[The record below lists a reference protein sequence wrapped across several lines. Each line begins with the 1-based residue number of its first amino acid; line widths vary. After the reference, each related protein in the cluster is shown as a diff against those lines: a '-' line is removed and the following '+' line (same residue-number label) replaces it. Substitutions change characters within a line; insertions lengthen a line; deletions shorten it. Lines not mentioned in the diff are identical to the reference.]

1 MVIFF
6 LVEQTKNLWLGLFKN
21 LAFFAPIFLGLIIAL
36 ALLPILNKLV
46 KLKVPKGLAIFLIIF
61 SLILFVGIVIV
72 KMIPTLIFQLL
83 SIVKNLNGLFN
94 SNQLNVLLSNISDNI
109 WFYISSGITFSYN
122 LISNIILTLGAIVYF
137 LKDMEQIKSWLLK
150 KIKNKELFYKIE
162 FNINNYFKG
171 LLIIM
176 FITFF
181 EYNIIYLIIKHPQF
195 LLLGMFASIAN
206 LIPQF
211 GGLIV
216 HILALLTSLTLG
228 KVMFVK
234 TIIAVFV
241 LSILDG
247 YVINPLVYGKT
258 NKLHPLIIII
268 TLLLGSV
275 LFGFMGILLAL
286 PLTIIIITTY
296 NYYTKD

>member
-109 WFYISSGITFSYN
+109 WLYISSGITFSYN

-247 YVINPLVYGKT
+247 YVINPLIYGKT

>member
-46 KLKVPKGLAIFLIIF
+46 KLKAPKGLAIFLIIF

-109 WFYISSGITFSYN
+109 WLYISSGITFSYN

>member
-36 ALLPILNKLV
+36 SLLPILNKLV

-109 WFYISSGITFSYN
+109 WLYISSGITFSYN

-150 KIKNKELFYKIE
+150 KIKNKELFHKIE

>member
-109 WFYISSGITFSYN
+109 WLYISSGITFSYN

-137 LKDMEQIKSWLLK
+137 LKDIEQIKSWLLK

>member
-109 WFYISSGITFSYN
+109 WLYISSGITFSYN
-122 LISNIILTLGAIVYF
+122 LISNIILALGAIVYF

>member
-109 WFYISSGITFSYN
+109 WLYISSGITFSYN

-275 LFGFMGILLAL
+275 LFEFMGILLAL

>member
-109 WFYISSGITFSYN
+109 WLYISSGITFSYN

-181 EYNIIYLIIKHPQF
+181 EYNIIYLIVKHPQF

>member
-61 SLILFVGIVIV
+61 RLILCVGIVIV

-109 WFYISSGITFSYN
+109 WLYISSGITFSYN

>member
-61 SLILFVGIVIV
+61 SLILFIGIVIV

-109 WFYISSGITFSYN
+109 WLYISSGITFSYN

>member
-61 SLILFVGIVIV
+61 SLILFVGVVIV

-109 WFYISSGITFSYN
+109 WLYISSGITFSYN

>member
-72 KMIPTLIFQLL
+72 KMIPTLILQLL

-109 WFYISSGITFSYN
+109 WLYISSGITFSYN

>member
-36 ALLPILNKLV
+36 ALLPILNKLI

-109 WFYISSGITFSYN
+109 WLYISSGITFSYN

>member
-109 WFYISSGITFSYN
+109 WLYISSGITFSYN

>member
-109 WFYISSGITFSYN
+109 WLYISSGITFSYN

-137 LKDMEQIKSWLLK
+137 LKDMAQIKSWLLK

>member
-109 WFYISSGITFSYN
+109 WLYISSGITFSYN
-122 LISNIILTLGAIVYF
+122 LISNIILTLGSIVYF

>member
-1 MVIFF
+1 M
-6 LVEQTKNLWLGLFKN
+6 EQTKNLWLGLFKN

-109 WFYISSGITFSYN
+109 WLYISSGITFSYN

>member
-21 LAFFAPIFLGLIIAL
+21 SAFFAPIFLGLIIAL

-109 WFYISSGITFSYN
+109 WLYISSGITFSYN

>member
-109 WFYISSGITFSYN
+109 WLYISSGITFSYN

-150 KIKNKELFYKIE
+150 KIKNK
-162 FNINNYFKG
+162 
-171 LLIIM
+171 
-176 FITFF
+176 
-181 EYNIIYLIIKHPQF
+181 
-195 LLLGMFASIAN
+195 
-206 LIPQF
+206 
-211 GGLIV
+211 
-216 HILALLTSLTLG
+216 
-228 KVMFVK
+228 
-234 TIIAVFV
+234 
-241 LSILDG
+241 DG
-247 YVINPLVYGKT
+247 
-258 NKLHPLIIII
+258 
-268 TLLLGSV
+268 V
-275 LFGFMGILLAL
+275 LFFLR
-286 PLTIIIITTY
+286 
-296 NYYTKD
+296 

>member
-109 WFYISSGITFSYN
+109 WLYISSGITFSYN

-195 LLLGMFASIAN
+195 LLLGVFASIAN

>member
-109 WFYISSGITFSYN
+109 WLYISSGITFSYN

-181 EYNIIYLIIKHPQF
+181 EYNIIYFIIKHPQF

-247 YVINPLVYGKT
+247 YVINPLIYGKT

>member
-6 LVEQTKNLWLGLFKN
+6 LVEQTKNLWLGLLKN
-21 LAFFAPIFLGLIIAL
+21 LAFFAPIFLGLVIAL
-36 ALLPILNKLV
+36 ALLPILNKLI
-46 KLKVPKGLAIFLIIF
+46 KLKIPKGLAIFLIIF
-61 SLILFVGIVIV
+61 SLIAFIGFIIIKLV
-72 KMIPTLIFQLL
+72 PTLIFQLL
-83 SIVKNLNGLFN
+83 SIIKNLNGLFN
-94 SNQLNVLLSNISDNI
+94 SNQINFLLSKINDNI
-109 WFYISSGITFSYN
+109 WIYISSGITFSYN

-137 LKDMEQIKSWLLK
+137 LKDMDKIKLWLLK
-150 KIKNKELFYKIE
+150 KVKNKELFYKIE
-162 FNINNYFKG
+162 FNINSYFKG

-234 TIIAVFV
+234 TIIAIFI

-296 NYYTKD
+296 NYYTKG

>member
-21 LAFFAPIFLGLIIAL
+21 LVFFAPIFLGLIIAL

-109 WFYISSGITFSYN
+109 WLYISSGITFSYN

>member
-109 WFYISSGITFSYN
+109 WLYISSGITFSYN
-122 LISNIILTLGAIVYF
+122 LISNIILTSGAIVYF

>member
-1 MVIFF
+1 
-6 LVEQTKNLWLGLFKN
+6 
-21 LAFFAPIFLGLIIAL
+21 
-36 ALLPILNKLV
+36 
-46 KLKVPKGLAIFLIIF
+46 
-61 SLILFVGIVIV
+61 
-72 KMIPTLIFQLL
+72 MIPTLIFQLL

-109 WFYISSGITFSYN
+109 WLYISSGITFSYN

>member
-109 WFYISSGITFSYN
+109 WLYISSGITFSYN

-162 FNINNYFKG
+162 FNINNYFRG

>member
-83 SIVKNLNGLFN
+83 SIVKNLSGLFN

-109 WFYISSGITFSYN
+109 WLYISSGITFSYN

>member
-109 WFYISSGITFSYN
+109 WIYISYGITFSYN

>member
-46 KLKVPKGLAIFLIIF
+46 KSKVPKGLAIFLIIF

-94 SNQLNVLLSNISDNI
+94 FNQLNVLLSNISDNI
-109 WFYISSGITFSYN
+109 WLYISSGITFSYN

>member
-61 SLILFVGIVIV
+61 SLVLFVGIVIV

-109 WFYISSGITFSYN
+109 WLYISSGITFSYN

>member
-109 WFYISSGITFSYN
+109 WLYISSGITFSYN

-275 LFGFMGILLAL
+275 LFGFMGILSAL

>member
-109 WFYISSGITFSYN
+109 WLYISSGITFSYN
-122 LISNIILTLGAIVYF
+122 LISNIILTVGAIVYF

-286 PLTIIIITTY
+286 PLTIMIITTY

>member
-109 WFYISSGITFSYN
+109 WLYISSGITFSYN

-150 KIKNKELFYKIE
+150 KVKNKELFYKIE

>member
-109 WFYISSGITFSYN
+109 WLYISSGITFSYN

-137 LKDMEQIKSWLLK
+137 LKDMEQIKSWL
-150 KIKNKELFYKIE
+150 
-162 FNINNYFKG
+162 FKG